1 MSQEQEIT
9 ISRSHAQSLAL
20 LAVSAMF
27 ADKAAESGI
36 DNLYFF
42 EELETLTRVVARRL
56 EGVTLYS
63 GKKSTWLLQPLQDKA
78 ESPLTELLKEGS

>member
-20 LAVSAMF
+20 LAVTAVLADSATEWVL
-27 ADKAAESGI
+27 DSI
-36 DNLYFF
+36 NS
-42 EELETLTRVVARRL
+42 LEDLDYLTRVVAHRL

-63 GKKSTWLLQPLQDKA
+63 DKKSTWLLQPTQDKA